1 MRYIPIAFMTPK
13 DGLCSDLLK
22 LFPNASLFHFAVLM
36 SSVHMVWVK
45 TVCGRLK
52 MDYRY
57 STELVYNTFP
67 WPQEVEPK
75 LEQQLEATAQGILDA
90 RAQEKDATLAQ
101 LYDQTLMPLAL
112 RKAHEA
118 NDRLVM
124 QAYGFDHSWSEDQIF
139 AGLYQ
144 LYQAL
149 TKAEAAQAKQTKR
162 KKYNLCGR
170 RPMLGR

>member
-1 MRYIPIAFMTPK
+1 MTPK

-22 LFPNASLFHFAVLM
+22 LFPNADLFHFAVLM

-52 MDYRY
+52 MDFRY
-57 STELVYNTFP
+57 STDLVYNTFP
-67 WPQEVEPK
+67 WPQAVDTQLK
-75 LEQQLEATAQGILDA
+75 QQLETTAQGILDA

-112 RKAHEA
+112 RKAHDD
-118 NDRLVM
+118 NDNLVM
-124 QAYGFDHSWSEDQIF
+124 QAYGFDPSWSEDQIF

-144 LYQAL
+144 LYQQL
-149 TKAEAAQAKQTKR
+149 IKAETELAKQTKR
-162 KKYNLCGR
+162 KN
-170 RPMLGR
+170 